1 MILNIRFDLM
11 MIKAEYHVLDGKM
24 MTYYASDPTDLN
36 QAGQYDS
43 K

>member
-1 MILNIRFDLM
+1 MILYIRFDSM
-11 MIKAEYHVLDGKM
+11 MIKAEYHVPDGKII
-24 MTYYASDPTDLN
+24 TYYASDPTDLN